1 MTRVMDGGC
10 TFSCSAS
17 SPGVMAW
24 WTSRA
29 DRAASWVSDS
39 TASVR
44 PEAARCARRRRA
56 SLLTEIRSA
65 VARPASVL
73 VWVTVIIVNLCVKG
87 RRRPERAWTKY
98 ITLAGRMQH
107 AYGTTS

>member
-29 DRAASWVSDS
+29 DKAASWVSDS

-44 PEAARCARRRRA
+44 PEAVRWARRRRA

-73 VWVTVIIVNLCVKG
+73 VWVTVIIVNLIG
-87 RRRPERAWTKY
+87 A
-98 ITLAGRMQH
+98 AGVD
-107 AYGTTS
+107 

>member
-24 WTSRA
+24 WPSRA

-39 TASVR
+39 TASVK
-44 PEAARCARRRRA
+44 PEAVRWARRRRA
-56 SLLTEIRSA
+56 SRLTAIRSA
-65 VARPASVL
+65 VASPASVL
-73 VWVTVIIVNLCVKG
+73 VWVTVVIVKPVLVLG
-87 RRRPERAWTKY
+87 IGQRAWTKY
-98 ITLAGRMQH
+98 ITLAGRTQQ
-107 AYGTTS
+107 ARPATS